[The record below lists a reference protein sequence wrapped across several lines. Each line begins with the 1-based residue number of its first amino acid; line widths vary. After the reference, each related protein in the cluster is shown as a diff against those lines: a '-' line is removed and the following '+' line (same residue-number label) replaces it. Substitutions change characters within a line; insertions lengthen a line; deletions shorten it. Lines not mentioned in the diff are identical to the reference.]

1 MGKYHSTFA
10 PIEYESCSVAGA
22 SALTALD
29 EVNVTYTT
37 PVQLA
42 PNARLQL
49 VDADGNVLKEAA
61 AVLSHNDKVYSVE
74 VDFAGF
80 PLNDSDSYALCI
92 PEAMVVGSGS
102 DITVNQRTLVPIK
115 GGVVSVEC
123 ANRKQPLVALC
134 GSTLSISNASVGD
147 RIVVYDAA
155 GIIILRTTVTATDM
169 QLPLP
174 QRSHGVYIVKL
185 NGTAYKVK

>member
-1 MGKYHSTFA
+1 M
-10 PIEYESCSVAGA
+10 
-22 SALTALD
+22 
-29 EVNVTYTT
+29 
-37 PVQLA
+37 
-42 PNARLQL
+42 
-49 VDADGNVLKEAA
+49 
-61 AVLSHNDKVYSVE
+61 LSHNDKTYSVE
-74 VDFAGF
+74 ADFAGF

-92 PEAMVVGSGS
+92 PEATVVGSGS
-102 DITVNQRTLVPIK
+102 DITVNQRTLMPIK

-155 GIIILRTTVTATDM
+155 GIVILRTTVTATDM
-169 QLPLP
+169 QLLLP

>member
-1 MGKYHSTFA
+1 MC
-10 PIEYESCSVAGA
+10 ILSVRI
-22 SALTALD
+22 L
-29 EVNVTYTT
+29 
-37 PVQLA
+37 QLA

-49 VDADGNVLKEAA
+49 VDADGNVLKEVT
-61 AVLSHNDKVYSVE
+61 AVLSHNDKAYSVE
-74 VDFAGF
+74 ADFAGF
-80 PLNDSDSYALCI
+80 PLNNSDSYALCI
-92 PEAMVVGSGS
+92 PEATVVGSGS